1 MPIIKQNRH
10 INKLN
15 KPNKNK
21 IGKGGDF
28 MSIYKAGRPS
38 KYNPTTK
45 KGVEPA
51 KCAGEYR
58 IRNAE
63 GALTYIG
70 ETNNLKRRMQQHCY
84 NGKMSNGQNAGGTFE
99 WKKADGR
106 STSVTRREHE
116 RQKIKEHS
124 PAMNC
129 SRGGEGRVA
138 GR

>member
-28 MSIYKAGRPS
+28 MSTYKAGRPS

-70 ETNNLKRRMQQHCY
+70 ETNNLYDTAH
-84 NGKMSNGQNAGGTFE
+84 
-99 WKKADGR
+99 DGAEFLPWR
-106 STSVTRREHE
+106 FCVY
-116 RQKIKEHS
+116 Q
-124 PAMNC
+124 
-129 SRGGEGRVA
+129 
-138 GR
+138 

>member
-1 MPIIKQNRH
+1 
-10 INKLN
+10 
-15 KPNKNK
+15 
-21 IGKGGDF
+21 
-28 MSIYKAGRPS
+28 MSTYKAGRPS

-84 NGKMSNGQNAGGTFE
+84 NGKMSNGQTREVPLNG
-99 WKKADGR
+99 KRRMADR
-106 STSVTRREHE
+106 PR
-116 RQKIKEHS
+116 
-124 PAMNC
+124 
-129 SRGGEGRVA
+129 
-138 GR
+138 